1 MNQAMINK
9 LRRMQKEMME
19 AQERLQNSTFEGTA
33 GGGLVKVL
41 VKGTKDVVSIDINP
55 DILNPDD
62 KEMIEDT
69 IVAAINQAFDK
80 VDKETEEVMAPYAAL
95 TGGFGF

>member
-1 MNQAMINK
+1 MNQAMINRIK
-9 LRRMQKEMME
+9 KMQKEMMD
-19 AQERLQNSTFEGTA
+19 AQDRLQNSTFEGTA
-33 GGGLVKVL
+33 GGGLVRVV
-41 VKGTKDVVSIDINP
+41 VKGTKDVISVNIDP
-55 DILNPDD
+55 AILNPDD

-69 IVAAINQAFDK
+69 ILAAINQAFDK

>member
-9 LRRMQKEMME
+9 LRKMQKEMME
-19 AQERLQNSTFEGTA
+19 TQERLENSVFEGSA
-33 GGGLVKVL
+33 GGGLVKVE
-41 VKGTKDVVSIDINP
+41 VKGTKEILSVQIDP
-55 DILNPDD
+55 EILNPDD

-69 IVAAINQAFDK
+69 IVAALNDAFRR
-80 VDKETEEVMAPYAAL
+80 VDKETEEAMAPYQAL